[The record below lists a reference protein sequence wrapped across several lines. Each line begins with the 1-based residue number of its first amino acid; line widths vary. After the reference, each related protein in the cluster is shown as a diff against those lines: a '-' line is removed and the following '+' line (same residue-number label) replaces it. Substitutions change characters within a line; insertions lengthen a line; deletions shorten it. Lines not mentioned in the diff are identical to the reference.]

1 MEDIDLAIDIELS
14 EDEDESSLRTEEGS
28 SERKKVKNEG
38 EGIYELTKPNASEF
52 SELKLM
58 EELDLRKLRLTGLRD
73 QDVTLLQRALDNE
86 YEEGKIKVIEEE
98 RVAEQACMQRRHE
111 FLEKQAAKE
120 KAGLLENPEAMLWF
134 DLIRQNTTE
143 KMARIHIT
151 NITLRPLTR
160 AMCSNISLVDL
171 DVSYNGLDDMAGAY
185 LAKCLRHNTTLR
197 KLGMGHN
204 NFAAQTCRSLSTSFL
219 ENRTLIHLGLES
231 NPLFSSSAEW
241 LGALLQTKCSLL
253 SLSLWRC
260 GLGVEGGKR
269 LIEGLDQNSTLISM
283 EVGYNG
289 LSKYQECTIA
299 MKLSK
304 NSNDYHCAEVVVR
317 AKQLESNRV
326 LKQKKFEAN
335 TLRKETEMANWLE
348 KQKAKRAENRRHTA
362 EIRCSDEA
370 AARESWLAYV
380 RTHPVLQN
388 KKKK

>member
-1 MEDIDLAIDIELS
+1 MEDIDLAMVIELS
-14 EDEDESSLRTEEGS
+14 ENEDESPLRTEEGS
-28 SERKKVKNEG
+28 SVRKKVKNEG
-38 EGIYELTKPNASEF
+38 EGIYELTKLNASEF

-58 EELDLRKLRLTGLRD
+58 EELDLRKLHLTGLRD
-73 QDVTLLQRALDNE
+73 QDVTLLQRALDTE
-86 YEEGKIKVIEEE
+86 YEEGKKKVIEEE
-98 RVAEQACMQRRHE
+98 RVAEQAHMQRRHE
-111 FLEKQAAKE
+111 FLEKQVAKE

-134 DLIRQNTTE
+134 GLIRQNTTE
-143 KMARIHIT
+143 KMARIHVT

-160 AMCSNISLVDL
+160 AMCSNVSLVDL
-171 DVSYNGLDDMAGAY
+171 DVSHNGLDDMAGAY
-185 LAKCLRHNTTLR
+185 LAKCLQHNTTLR
-197 KLGMGHN
+197 KLSMGHN

-241 LGALLQTKCSLL
+241 LGALLHTKCSLL
-253 SLSLWRC
+253 SLSLWCC
-260 GLGVEGGKR
+260 GLGVEGRKR

-304 NSNDYHCAEVVVR
+304 NSNDHHCTEVVVR

-326 LKQKKFEAN
+326 LRQKKFQAN
-335 TLRKETEMANWLE
+335 ALRKETEMANWLE
-348 KQKAKRAENRRHTA
+348 KQKAKRAEDRRHTT

-370 AARESWLAYV
+370 VARESWLAYV
-380 RTHPVLQN
+380 RTHPALQN